1 MPSDIEQIREL
12 VTECVLTHNEEVL
25 VELISRLES
34 DYVDVCRLATFDAYK
49 TDWTH
54 QEVLDFITYN
64 T

>member
-1 MPSDIEQIREL
+1 MPSDIEQIRVL
-12 VTECVLTHNEEVL
+12 VNECILTHNEEVL

-34 DYVDVCRLATFDAYK
+34 DYVDVARLATFDSYK